1 MNVKYKKIMI
11 SLSVLFELPGMSLDE
26 LEVDGETITIQTHI
40 EAPEAAC
47 PLCQTMAQRVH
58 SHYGRTLHDVSCG
71 TKSLRLVVQI
81 RRFFCDNSDCPRKI
95 FAERLSTLAEASSRT
110 TTRFRQGLAEIGLAL
125 GGRAGAQL
133 GARLGWR
140 QSRSTIPRTLRRLPE
155 PKRAT
160 PRLLGVDDWA
170 FRRRSIYGTLLL
182 DLETHEPVDLL
193 PDRTAE
199 TLAGWLLAHP
209 GVQLISR
216 DRAGE
221 YAQGAKKGAP
231 EAIQVADR
239 FHLSKNLSEVVERI
253 LSHHRQALRQIRF
266 MPASPRSDSPLAVR
280 YLRPDRQE
288 RQKEVLQARQA
299 RAEQIQQLLA
309 QGMTQ
314 LAIAHQLHLNRKTV
328 ALYAKVSSLT
338 PVSHPARAGILAP
351 FTRYLVARWQTGI
364 RNGVGLYREIVSQ
377 GYTGS
382 RMTVERFLLGL
393 RDLEKSG
400 QLPAVLSAPVEMTP
414 HRTVGILLKRA
425 EDRTPE
431 ETQALLRVD
440 QIHPDVERTRRLM
453 QQFQQM
459 LRERRGD
466 EFNAW
471 LETAM
476 HSGIPEWRAFVRK
489 LRQDHAAVQA
499 GLTLKWNNGPVEGH
513 INRLKFLKRS
523 MYGRAN
529 FDLLRFRVLHHRK

>member
-1 MNVKYKKIMI
+1 MI
-11 SLSVLFELPGMSLDE
+11 SLSVLFDLPGMSLDQV
-26 LEVDGETITIQTHI
+26 EVHAETITI
-40 EAPEAAC
+40 EAHVEASQAAC
-47 PLCQTMAQRVH
+47 PLCQTVAQRVH
-58 SHYGRTLHDVSCG
+58 SHYTRTLHDVPCG
-71 TKSLRLVVQI
+71 TKALRLVVQV
-81 RRFFCDNSDCPRKI
+81 RRFFCDNQDCPRTI
-95 FAERLSTLAEASSRT
+95 FAERLSTLTAVAARM
-110 TTRFRQGLAEIGLAL
+110 TTRFQHGLAELGFAM

-133 GARLGWR
+133 GAQLGWR
-140 QSRSTIPRTLRRLPE
+140 QSRSTILRTLRHLPD
-155 PKRAT
+155 PQRAT

-170 FRRRSIYGTLLL
+170 FRRRSSYGTLLL

-193 PDRTAE
+193 SDRQAE
-199 TLAGWLLAHP
+199 TLANWLLAHP

-231 EAIQVADR
+231 ETIQVADR

-266 MPASPRSDSPLAVR
+266 VPASSQPAVPLAVR
-280 YLRPDRQE
+280 YLRPSRKRRQ
-288 RQKEVLQARQA
+288 QEVLQARQG
-299 RAEQIQQLLA
+299 RAEQIRQLLA

-314 LAIAHQLHLNRKTV
+314 LAIARQLHLNRKTV
-328 ALYAKVSSLT
+328 ALYAT
-338 PVSHPARAGILAP
+338 MPNIPAVSHPARAGILAP
-351 FTRYLVARWQTGI
+351 FTRYLAARWQAGE
-364 RNGVGLYREIVSQ
+364 RNGVGLYRDIVAQ

-382 RMTVERFLLGL
+382 RMTVERFLLGV
-393 RDLEKSG
+393 RELEKQG
-400 QLPAVLSAPVEMTP
+400 QLPAALSALVELTP
-414 HRTVGILLKRA
+414 HRAVGLLLKRA
-425 EDRTPE
+425 EERTSE
-431 ETQALLRVD
+431 ETRALLRLD
-440 QIHPDVERTRRLM
+440 QLHPDIAQTRRLM
-453 QQFQQM
+453 QHFQEM
-459 LRERRGD
+459 LRERRGEELD
-466 EFNAW
+466 VW

-513 INRLKFLKRS
+513 INRLKFVKRS